1 VSPPIRGQVYFVDL
15 GQTVGSK
22 PFVIVSNNARNRALD
37 TVLGVRITTT
47 NRNAHIETVVPL
59 GKDCGALAG
68 WALCDDVEKLWADEL
83 DAPAGAVGVQTMA
96 AINHGL
102 RVALSL

>member
-1 VSPPIRGQVYFVDL
+1 VSPPVRAQVYFVDL
-15 GQTVGSK
+15 GAKVGSK
-22 PFVIVSNNARNRALD
+22 PFVIVSNNPRNRVLD

-59 GKDCGALAG
+59 GRDCGTLAG
-68 WALCDDVEKLWADEL
+68 WALCDDIEKLWTDEL
-83 DAPAGAVGVQTMA
+83 ATPAGTIGPHTMA